1 MAKIDVSKIE
11 GYADMTLEQKI
22 AALEAFE
29 TADPDYTGWVKKD
42 VFDKTASE
50 LAAKKK
56 ELNAKLSED
65 EQAKQK
71 EQEEREKLQ
80 NAYNELLRENQ
91 ISKFKAELL
100 GMGYEDKLAADT
112 AQAMADGDTAKV
124 FANQKKQMEIV
135 QKNAR
140 AEALKNTPKPQ
151 PDGDSKTMTLDAFRK
166 LSPQERYAFSENHPE
181 EYKALYNNTDTGGKE

>member
-11 GYADMTLEQKI
+11 GYADMTPEQKI

-124 FANQKKQMEIV
+124 FANQKKQIEIV

-181 EYKALYNNTDTGGKE
+181 EYKALYNNTDTGEQ

>member
-11 GYADMTLEQKI
+11 GYADMTSEQKI

>member
-11 GYADMTLEQKI
+11 GYADMTPEQKI

-80 NAYNELLRENQ
+80 NAYNELLHENQ

-100 GMGYEDKLAADT
+100 GMGYDDKLAADT
-112 AQAMADGDTAKV
+112 AEAMADGDTAKV

-140 AEALKNTPKPQ
+140 AEALKHTPKPQ

>member
-11 GYADMTLEQKI
+11 GYADMTPEQKI

-112 AQAMADGDTAKV
+112 AQAMASGDAAKV

-140 AEALKNTPKPQ
+140 AEALKHTPKPQ

>member
-11 GYADMTLEQKI
+11 GYADMTPEQKI

-181 EYKALYNNTDTGGKE
+181 EYKALYNNTDTGEQ